1 MQEWVGSLLELQ
13 ALDVKAAKIE
23 ELLAT
28 IPRQMEEV
36 KNLYQAENDAAE
48 AAKKNVQAVTAR
60 IHDIENEI
68 ASVRTQKGSF
78 QSKSALIKN
87 NDEYR
92 AAMLQ
97 IELCDKRISELE
109 DSQILAMDELEQAQA
124 LLRERTLS
132 LNEAKHR
139 ADGVV
144 ADLEVRRKNATASLQ
159 ELTAQRPSLA
169 SAVEPRLLAKYDRLR
184 NSRQNV
190 KTRECVVPIVDR
202 VCDRCHMKVT
212 DQAYISATKGE
223 HVICGSCGA
232 MLYAQE

>member
-36 KNLYQAENDAAE
+36 KTLYQKENEAAE
-48 AAKKNVQAVTAR
+48 AAKKNVQAVTSR

-68 ASVRTQKGSF
+68 TSVRTQKQNF

-97 IELCDKRISELE
+97 IELCDKRVSELE
-109 DSQILAMDELEQAQA
+109 DAQLTAMDELEKAQA
-124 LLRERTLS
+124 LLKERTIS

-144 ADLEVRRKNATASLQ
+144 ADLEVRKKNATASLQ
-159 ELTAQRPSLA
+159 ELMAQRPPLA
-169 SAVEPRLLAKYDRLR
+169 AAVEPRLLAKYDRLR
-184 NSRQNV
+184 SSRQNV

-202 VCDRCHMKVT
+202 VCERCHMKVT
-212 DQAYISATKGE
+212 DQAYVSATKGE
-223 HVICGSCGA
+223 QVICGSCGA
-232 MLYAQE
+232 MLYSQE